1 MVSPGEWGPSA
12 WKLLHGLA
20 ERVGNHT
27 NQTMA
32 RDEQNELR
40 IVLKDFWNLMPCRNC
55 QEHYR
60 EWVRYNTP
68 DSFVNKGGG
77 YLQEDMRSWLY
88 KLHES
93 VNQRREVTSG
103 IKEDDL
109 EAMYKSVNL
118 RESATTLKS
127 VYQRGIQTGVL
138 KPEEWK
144 RAWKHLDLLLR
155 YMGI

>member
-20 ERVGNHT
+20 ERVGNHK
-27 NQTMA
+27 NQTMI

-40 IVLKDFWNLMPCRNC
+40 IVLKEFWNLMPCRHC

-60 EWVRYNTP
+60 EWIRHNTP
-68 DSFVNKGGG
+68 DSFLNKSGG

-93 VNQRREVTSG
+93 VNQRREVVSG
-103 IKEDDL
+103 IKEEDL
-109 EAMYKSVNL
+109 ETMYKSINL
-118 RESATTLKS
+118 RESATVLKS

-138 KPEEWK
+138 KPENWK
-144 RAWKHLDLLLR
+144 KTWKHLDLLLR